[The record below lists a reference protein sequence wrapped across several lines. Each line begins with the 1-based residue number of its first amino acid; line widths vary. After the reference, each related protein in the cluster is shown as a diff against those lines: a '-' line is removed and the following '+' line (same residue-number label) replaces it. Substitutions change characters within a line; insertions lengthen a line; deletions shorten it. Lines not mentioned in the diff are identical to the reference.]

1 MWRVADEA
9 TPPLRVIGIGASAGG
24 VDALTQIVAA
34 LPADLPHAI
43 LVVLHLPAGGRSLL
57 AAILDRTCALPVSTA
72 EDGQALAAGGVLVAP
87 PDHHLLVRDGRVA
100 LTRGPKE
107 SAARPAVDAM
117 LRSIALSSGPAGVA
131 VVLSG
136 ALGDGS
142 NGALMV
148 ARAGGMVIV
157 QDPKDAIMPSMPE
170 HALAAVG
177 DKAHS
182 SCPPRRS
189 APHWAASEMRG
200 RRCGTMRR
208 WRAPRLARPTRV
220 TPRERCDRREL
231 RGAARVPQASR
242 GFDFTGYKRG
252 SLERRFN
259 RRMEAI
265 GCGSYGDYLDYL
277 EVHPE
282 EFEEL
287 FDTLLINVTSFF
299 RDAAAWQALRER

>member
-24 VDALTQIVAA
+24 VDALTQIMAA

-72 EDGQALAAGGVLVAP
+72 EDGQALAAGAVLVAP

-117 LRSIALSSGPAGVA
+117 LRSIALSSGRAGVA
-131 VVLSG
+131 VILSG

-170 HALAAVG
+170 HALAAVA
-177 DKAHS
+177 DKAHLVL
-182 SCPPRRS
+182 PAAAIGAALGGLGDEGAQMRDDEAMAS
-189 APHWAASEMRG
+189 API
-200 RRCGTMRR
+200 GT
-208 WRAPRLARPTRV
+208 TD
-220 TPRERCDRREL
+220 E
-231 RGAARVPQASR
+231 G
-242 GFDFTGYKRG
+242 
-252 SLERRFN
+252 
-259 RRMEAI
+259 
-265 GCGSYGDYLDYL
+265 
-277 EVHPE
+277 
-282 EFEEL
+282 
-287 FDTLLINVTSFF
+287 
-299 RDAAAWQALRER
+299 DAA